1 MTYFAIGVEDHYG
14 WANLVSVAASGPDI
28 TVIDKRRVDLIEP
41 NLAAS
46 PYHHETLQMRQ
57 SEAEKLVRA
66 VKASANRRAR
76 TALATLITEL
86 APATC
91 RAIAIRTPPL
101 AELPAKVAEVHAN
114 YFIMCRAD
122 GMIYHQALTR
132 AAAQLDL
139 SVFHFDKS
147 QILELAAQVRGLKA
161 STLERRLNALGR
173 TLKPPWRKGHV
184 VACAGALVAN
194 ERASH

>member
-1 MTYFAIGVEDHYG
+1 MTYFSIGVEDHYG

-41 NLAAS
+41 NLATS
-46 PYHHETLQMRQ
+46 PYHHETLQMRE

-76 TALATLITEL
+76 IALATLITEL

-114 YFIMCRAD
+114 YFVMCRAD

-132 AAAQLDL
+132 AAAQL
-139 SVFHFDKS
+139 
-147 QILELAAQVRGLKA
+147 
-161 STLERRLNALGR
+161 
-173 TLKPPWRKGHV
+173 
-184 VACAGALVAN
+184 
-194 ERASH
+194 

>member
-1 MTYFAIGVEDHYG
+1 MTYFTIGVEDHYG

-41 NLAAS
+41 NLATS
-46 PYHHETLQMRQ
+46 PYHHETLQMRA

-76 TALATLITEL
+76 IALATLVTEL

-101 AELPAKVAEVHAN
+101 AKLPAKVAEVHAN
-114 YFIMCRAD
+114 YFVMCRAD

-139 SVFHFDKS
+139 RVFHFDKS
-147 QILELAAQVRGLKA
+147 EILELAAQVRGLKSA
-161 STLERRLNALGR
+161 TLERRLNSLGR

-184 VACAGALVAN
+184 VACAGALVAHCA
-194 ERASH
+194 RR

>member
-1 MTYFAIGVEDHYG
+1 MTNFSIGVEDHYG
-14 WANLVSVAASGPDI
+14 WANLVSVAASGRDI
-28 TVIDKRRVDLIEP
+28 NVIDKRRVDLIEP
-41 NLAAS
+41 NLATS
-46 PYHHETLQMRQ
+46 PYHHETLQMRE

-76 TALATLITEL
+76 IALATLITEL

-101 AELPAKVAEVHAN
+101 AELPAEVAEVHAN

-132 AAAQLDL
+132 AAAQRDL
-139 SVFHFDKS
+139 RVFQSDKS
-147 QILELAAQVRGLKA
+147 GILELAAQVRGLKPA
-161 STLERRLNALGR
+161 TLERRLNALGR
-173 TLKPPWRKGHV
+173 TLKPPWRKGHL
-184 VACAGALVAN
+184 VACAAALVAHD
-194 ERASH
+194 AA